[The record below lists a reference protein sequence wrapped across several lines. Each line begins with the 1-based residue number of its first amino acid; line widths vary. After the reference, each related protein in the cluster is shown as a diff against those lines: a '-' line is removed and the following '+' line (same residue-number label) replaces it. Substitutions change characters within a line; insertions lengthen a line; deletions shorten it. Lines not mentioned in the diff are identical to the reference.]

1 MMIDLRTETNES
13 PGGRIALICGI
24 WLALS
29 LLAGLP
35 RLLHPAYGIQG
46 DLTLHYHITRSYAR
60 SFSEGDPLPR
70 WAGLLDGGHGDAL
83 FTFYPPLSYALSAV
97 LMAVFGLSAL
107 NSLRLVTILT
117 LFLAQMSAWLLAR
130 EFFDRRRSLIV
141 STLYLLLPA
150 FPLIGLHRGFFANG
164 VALGLAPLALLG
176 ARRLLAEERIERGL
190 IFFLPSV
197 AAIVLTHAITTYLT
211 GVAIGL
217 MAIAL
222 WKSAGWR
229 GWLRL
234 AGASMTALALT
245 AFFLWPQVV
254 ERNWIQL
261 GLQVV
266 QQDFRNYFLFAPA
279 SDATRYR
286 QAWADVNFVT
296 SLLILT
302 QTLTALLLALIAGRP
317 SLLFNRTD
325 EDAQGRKLAGFGL
338 LVALFGL
345 VIALPLSEPLWR
357 HLPGLKFIQFPWRFQ
372 PFVSLATG
380 LLAAA
385 AIAGRRGLKR
395 PARLVISAL
404 LTWLFIFCAI
414 FTFMFVR
421 LNESGISRDRV
432 SDLLDGRGVPAI
444 TIDEGRR
451 LQNEDD
457 LQYVPYTA
465 NQIYFRPPGTAFLLY
480 PPADLPGGLEVIDGK
495 GTFITNINK
504 IEHREYRLENE
515 TPVRLRILTYAYPH
529 WVARL
534 DGRETGIVKE
544 AGSGLM
550 LVEAPPGNHT
560 LTLDFEVRT
569 LSERI
574 ARWISIVSWLALA
587 ALNRYVFFFFRVS
600 LRLSVL
606 SLFMRRR

>member
-1 MMIDLRTETNES
+1 MMTDLRTETNES

-29 LLAGLP
+29 LLSGLP

-97 LMAVFGLSAL
+97 PMAVFGLSAL

-130 EFFDRRRSLIV
+130 EFCSWRRSLIV
-141 STLYLLLPA
+141 SSLYVMLPA
-150 FPLIGLHRGFFANG
+150 FPLIALHRGFFANG

-190 IFFLPSV
+190 IIFLPSV
-197 AAIVLTHAITTYLT
+197 AALVLTHAITTYLT

-217 MAIAL
+217 MAIAF
-222 WKSAGWR
+222 WKGAGWR
-229 GWLRL
+229 GWMRL

-254 ERNWIQL
+254 ERNWVQL

-266 QQDFRNYFLFAPA
+266 QQDFRNYFLFAAA
-279 SDATRYR
+279 SDASRYR

-296 SLLILT
+296 SLVILT
-302 QTLTALLLALIAGRP
+302 QTLTAILLALIAGRP
-317 SLLFNRTD
+317 SMLFNRTG
-325 EDAQGRKLAGFGL
+325 ENERRLACFGL

-345 VIALPLSEPLWR
+345 VIALPISEPLWR

-380 LLAAA
+380 LLAVA
-385 AIAGRRGLKR
+385 AIAGRHGLKR
-395 PARLVISAL
+395 MARLIISAL
-404 LTWLFIFCAI
+404 LTWLFVFCAI

-421 LNESGISRDRV
+421 LNESGMTRDRV
-432 SDLLDGRGVPAI
+432 SELLDGRGVPAI

-457 LQYVPYTA
+457 LKYVPYTA
-465 NQIYFRPPGTAFLLY
+465 NQIYFRPPGTAFMLY
-480 PPADLPGGLEVIDGK
+480 PRVDLPGGLEVIDGK
-495 GTFITNINK
+495 GVFNININK
-504 IEHREYRLENE
+504 IERREYRLENE
-515 TPVRLRILTYAYPH
+515 TPVRVRLLTYAYPH

-534 DGRETGIVKE
+534 DGREIGIEKE

-550 LVEAPPGNHT
+550 VVEAPPGSHT
-560 LTLDFEVRT
+560 LTLDFEIRT

-574 ARWISIVSWLALA
+574 ARWISIAAWLALA
-587 ALNRYVFFFFRVS
+587 AWIGWRTIQQ
-600 LRLSVL
+600 
-606 SLFMRRR
+606 